1 MLAVLLHGILR
12 YFWFASWVVKIIGYA
27 SRVYGIGIGGLIFG
41 IETLKGAMAGLLR
54 KILPVE
60 KSSPKDDDGDDDDNN
75 IEYSFAIE
83 YHGPLV
89 TFDIPKVVPVDVD
102 QLPTAATVS
111 SSFVLN
117 EISLP
122 VIQPIVKTNPVNH
135 KLSKDNKFGLHSG
148 SARKSIDR
156 PCLSNESPVQ
166 VDSLDSLG
174 QRIDGG
180 CRTKLYDG
188 IGSSGILEISDVPG
202 SLGKTSGGLSE
213 LELTDDRVEGLGLQ
227 KYMDPPDSDT
237 TESVLRSSALS
248 SSEVFSQKGEDG
260 NNETPC
266 HVKRPSVVTFRDPE
280 SCDTLQE
287 ESNYSETESIHA
299 AQPFARNGKKGSC
312 YRCLKGNR
320 FTEKEI
326 CIVCNA
332 KYCYKCVLRA
342 MGSMPEGRKC
352 VTCIGK
358 KINES
363 RRGSLGK
370 CSRLLRQLLNELE
383 VQQAMSSEKT
393 CEANQLRPELVV
405 VNGEPLSQ
413 DELNVLQTC
422 QNPPDKLKPG
432 FYWYDKLSGFWGKE
446 GHGPCQIIT
455 AQLNVGGHIKANASN
470 GNAKIL
476 INNREITKKELWM
489 LQLAGVHCEGKPSFW
504 LSADGS
510 YQEEGQKNVKGPI
523 WKKMGIELFCALLS
537 LPVPPYA
544 VNPAGEDVS
553 QRTLEQQVLPKIL
566 LVGYQKSGT
575 STIYK
580 QAKILYN
587 ISFSSNEH
595 QNIKLMI
602 QSNLYGYLAILLEG
616 RERFEEEILLE
627 NRKRQIAEGSGSSGS
642 ASQID
647 GKTKYSISP
656 RLKAFSDWLVQVM
669 VSGNLEVIF
678 PAATQEYAPF
688 IGELWNDAAFQATY
702 NRRHELDMLPRVATY
717 FLERAFEISRTD
729 YEPSDMDILYAEG
742 ITSSN
747 GLSCMEFSFP
757 TIERESS
764 IDGYQHDPSARYQL
778 IRLHPSSLGE
788 NCKWV
793 EMFEDVH
800 IVLFCVSL
808 TDYDEFSLDSNGVPT
823 NKMLASKQLF
833 ESIVTHST
841 FEQQDFLLILN
852 KADLL
857 EEKIEQ
863 VPLTR
868 CEWFHDFNP
877 VISHN
882 HYNNNSNNR
891 NNHTSLAQRAFHYI
905 AAKFKRLFN
914 SLTDRKLYVSM
925 VTGLEPDSV
934 DEALRYTRD
943 ILKWDEN
950 ENSFVNN
957 EPSSTDIEASSTT

>member
-1 MLAVLLHGILR
+1 
-12 YFWFASWVVKIIGYA
+12 
-27 SRVYGIGIGGLIFG
+27 
-41 IETLKGAMAGLLR
+41 MAGLLR
-54 KILPVE
+54 KILPVG
-60 KSSPKDDDGDDDDNN
+60 KSSPKDDDVDDENN
-75 IEYSFAIE
+75 IEYSIAIE
-83 YHGPLV
+83 YHGPPI
-89 TFDIPKVVPVDVD
+89 TFHIPKAVPVDVD
-102 QLPTAATVS
+102 QLPIAVTVS

-117 EISLP
+117 DISLP
-122 VIQPIVKTNPVNH
+122 VIQPIVKTNPVNQ
-135 KLSKDNKFGLHSG
+135 KLSKDKKFGSELG

-156 PCLSNESPVQ
+156 PGLSNESSIQ
-166 VDSLDSLG
+166 VDSLDSSG
-174 QRIDGG
+174 EKIDGR
-180 CRTKLYDG
+180 CRAKLCEG
-188 IGSSGILEISDVPG
+188 IGSSGIMEISDVHD
-202 SLGKTSGGLSE
+202 SLGKSSGGLPESQ
-213 LELTDDRVEGLGLQ
+213 LTDDREEGLGLQ
-227 KYMDPPDSDT
+227 KYMDPLNLDA
-237 TESVLRSSALS
+237 TESVLSSPALS

-260 NNETPC
+260 NNEAPC

-280 SCDTLQE
+280 SCDMLEE
-287 ESNYSETESIHA
+287 ESNYSVTESIHA
-299 AQPFARNGKKGSC
+299 AQPSARNGKKGSC

-332 KYCYKCVLRA
+332 KYCYKCIVRA

-352 VTCIGK
+352 VTCIGN
-358 KINES
+358 KIDES

-370 CSRLLRQLLNELE
+370 CSRLLKRLLKELE
-383 VQQAMSSEKT
+383 VQQAMKSERT
-393 CEANQLRPELVV
+393 CKANQLPPELIV

-413 DELNVLQTC
+413 DDLHALQTC
-422 QNPPDKLKPG
+422 QNPPNKLKPG
-432 FYWYDKLSGFWGKE
+432 FYWYDKLSGYWGKE
-446 GHGPCQIIT
+446 GHEPCQIIT

-470 GNAKIL
+470 GNGKIL

-489 LQLAGVHCEGKPSFW
+489 LKLAGVHCEGKPSFW

-523 WKKMGIELFCALLS
+523 WDKMGVKLFCALLS
-537 LPVPPYA
+537 LPVPPDT

-553 QRTLEQQVLPKIL
+553 QRTLEQQELHKLL

-580 QAKILYN
+580 QARILYN
-587 ISFSSNEH
+587 IAFSENER

-602 QSNLYGYLAILLEG
+602 QSKLYGYLAILLEG
-616 RERFEEEILLE
+616 REQFEEEILLDS
-627 NRKRQIAEGSGSSGS
+627 RKTQIADASGSSGS

-656 RLKAFSDWLVQVM
+656 RMKAFSDWLVEVM
-669 VSGNLEVIF
+669 VSGNMEVIF
-678 PAATQEYAPF
+678 PAATREYAPF
-688 IGELWNDAAFQATY
+688 IRELWNDAAFQATY
-702 NRRHELDMLPRVATY
+702 NRRHELEMLPRVATY
-717 FLERAFEISRTD
+717 FLERAVEISRTD

-757 TIERESS
+757 TIEQESY
-764 IDGYQHDPSARYQL
+764 IDGYQHDPSVRYQL
-778 IRLHPSSLGE
+778 IRVHPSSLGKK
-788 NCKWV
+788 CMWV
-793 EMFEDVH
+793 EMFEDVD

-808 TDYDEFSLDSNGVPT
+808 TDYDEFALDSNGVLT

-833 ESIVTHST
+833 ESLVTHPT
-841 FEQQDFLLILN
+841 FERKNFLLILN

-877 VISHN
+877 VIIYN
-882 HYNNNSNNR
+882 QNNNSNR
-891 NNHTSLAQRAFHYI
+891 NNHASKAQRAFQYI
-905 AAKFKRLFN
+905 AVKFKRLFN
-914 SLTDRKLYVSM
+914 ALTDRKLYVSM

-934 DEALRYTRD
+934 DEALRYSRN

-957 EPSSTDIEASSTT
+957 ELSSTDIEASSTS

>member
-1 MLAVLLHGILR
+1 
-12 YFWFASWVVKIIGYA
+12 
-27 SRVYGIGIGGLIFG
+27 
-41 IETLKGAMAGLLR
+41 MAGLLR
-54 KILPVE
+54 KFLPVE
-60 KSSPKDDDGDDDDNN
+60 KSSSKDDDGDDDNN

-83 YHGPLV
+83 YHGPPV
-89 TFDIPKVVPVDVD
+89 TFDIPKVVPVDVH
-102 QLPTAATVS
+102 QLPTAAIVS

-117 EISLP
+117 DISLP
-122 VIQPIVKTNPVNH
+122 VIHPIVNTNPVTQE
-135 KLSKDNKFGLHSG
+135 LSKDKKFGSEPG

-156 PCLSNESPVQ
+156 PGLSNESPVQ
-166 VDSLDSLG
+166 VDSLNSLG
-174 QRIDGG
+174 HRIDGG
-180 CRTKLYDG
+180 CRTKLCDG
-188 IGSSGILEISDVPG
+188 IGSSGILEISDVHG
-202 SLGKTSGGLSE
+202 SLGKTSGGLPE
-213 LELTDDRVEGLGLQ
+213 LELPDDREEGLGLQ
-227 KYMDPPDSDT
+227 KHMDPPDSDT
-237 TESVLRSSALS
+237 TESVLSSPALS
-248 SSEVFSQKGEDG
+248 SSEVFSQKGEDS

-280 SCDTLQE
+280 SCDVLQE
-287 ESNYSETESIHA
+287 ESNYSEIESIHA
-299 AQPFARNGKKGSC
+299 AQPNARNGKKGSC

-370 CSRLLRQLLNELE
+370 CSRLLKQLLNELE

-393 CEANQLRPELVV
+393 CKGNQLPPELVV

-413 DELNVLQTC
+413 DELHVLQTC
-422 QNPPDKLKPG
+422 QNPPKKIKPG
-432 FYWYDKLSGFWGKE
+432 FYWYDKLAGFWGKE
-446 GHGPCQIIT
+446 GHGSCQIIT

-523 WKKMGIELFCALLS
+523 WDKIGVKLFCALLS
-537 LPVPPYA
+537 LPVPSDTM
-544 VNPAGEDVS
+544 NPVGEEVS

-587 ISFSSNEH
+587 ISFSENERK
-595 QNIKLMI
+595 NIKMMI

-616 RERFEEEILLE
+616 RERFEVEILLE
-627 NRKRQIAEGSGSSGS
+627 NGKRQIVDGSGTSGI
-642 ASQID
+642 ARQID

-656 RLKAFSDWLVQVM
+656 RLKAFSDWLVQVT

-678 PAATQEYAPF
+678 PAATHEYAPF

-702 NRRHELDMLPRVATY
+702 NRRHELEMLPRVATY
-717 FLERAFEISRTD
+717 FLERAVEISRTD
-729 YEPSDMDILYAEG
+729 YAPSDMDILYAEG

-757 TIERESS
+757 IIERESS

-793 EMFEDVH
+793 EMFEDVD

-808 TDYDEFSLDSNGVPT
+808 TDYDEFSLDSNGVLT

-833 ESIVTHST
+833 ETIVTHPT
-841 FEQQDFLLILN
+841 FEQKDFLLILN

-868 CEWFHDFNP
+868 CEWFRDFNP

-882 HYNNNSNNR
+882 HNSNNNNSNNR
-891 NNHTSLAQRAFHYI
+891 NNHTSLAQRAFHYV
-905 AAKFKRLFN
+905 AVKFKRLFN

-943 ILKWDEN
+943 ILKWNEN

-957 EPSSTDIEASSTT
+957 ELSFTDIEASSTS

>member
-1 MLAVLLHGILR
+1 M
-12 YFWFASWVVKIIGYA
+12 
-27 SRVYGIGIGGLIFG
+27 
-41 IETLKGAMAGLLR
+41 TGLLR
-54 KILPVE
+54 KILPVG
-60 KSSPKDDDGDDDDNN
+60 KSTAQDDDDDNDN
-75 IEYSFAIE
+75 VEYSFAIE
-83 YHGPLV
+83 YHGPPV
-89 TFDIPKVVPVDVD
+89 TYDIPKAIPVDVD
-102 QLPTAATVS
+102 QLPTAAAVS
-111 SSFVLN
+111 SSYVLN
-117 EISLP
+117 ENSLP
-122 VIQPIVKTNPVNH
+122 VIQPIVKTNPV
-135 KLSKDNKFGLHSG
+135 KQKWSEDKKFGSRPG

-156 PCLSNESPVQ
+156 PGVSNESSVQ
-166 VDSLDSLG
+166 VESLDTLG
-174 QRIDGG
+174 QGIDGG
-180 CRTKLYDG
+180 CRTKLCDG
-188 IGSSGILEISDVPG
+188 MGSSGNLEISVVHD
-202 SLGKTSGGLSE
+202 SLRKSSGGLAE
-213 LELTDDRVEGLGLQ
+213 LELTDHGEEGLGLQ
-227 KYMDPPDSDT
+227 KYMDPADSDT
-237 TESVLRSSALS
+237 TESVSSSPALS
-248 SSEVFSQKGEDG
+248 SSDVFSQKGEDA

-266 HVKRPSVVTFRDPE
+266 HVRRPSVVTFLDPE
-280 SCDTLQE
+280 SGDMVQE
-287 ESNYSETESIHA
+287 DSSYYETESSDA
-299 AQPFARNGKKGSC
+299 AQPIARNGKKGSC
-312 YRCLKGNR
+312 YKCLKGNR
-320 FTEKEI
+320 FTAKEI

-332 KYCYKCVLRA
+332 KYCYKCVLKA

-363 RRGSLGK
+363 RRETLGK
-370 CSRLLRQLLNELE
+370 CSRLLKRLLNELE
-383 VQQAMSSEKT
+383 VRQAMSSEKT
-393 CEANQLRPELVV
+393 CEANQLPPELVV

-413 DELNVLQTC
+413 DELHSLQIC
-422 QNPPDKLKPG
+422 QNPPRKVKPG
-432 FYWYDKLSGFWGKE
+432 FYWYDKLSGLWGKE

-455 AQLNVGGHIKANASN
+455 AQLNVGGHLKANASN
-470 GNAKIL
+470 GNAKIV

-523 WKKMGIELFCALLS
+523 WDKMGIRLFCALLS
-537 LPVPPYA
+537 LPVPPVT

-553 QRTLEQQVLPKIL
+553 QETLEQQVLHKLL

-587 ISFSSNEH
+587 ISFSEDERQS
-595 QNIKLMI
+595 IKLMI
-602 QSNLYGYLAILLEG
+602 QSNLYGYFSILLEG
-616 RERFEEEILLE
+616 RERFEEES
-627 NRKRQIAEGSGSSGS
+627 QIADGSGSSGS

-647 GKTKYSISP
+647 GQTKYSICP

-669 VSGNLEVIF
+669 VSGNLEAIF
-678 PAATQEYAPF
+678 PAASREYAPF
-688 IGELWNDAAFQATY
+688 IRELWNDAAFQATY
-702 NRRHELDMLPRVATY
+702 NRRHELEMLPRVATY
-717 FLERAFEISRTD
+717 FLERAVEISRMD

-747 GLSCMEFSFP
+747 GISCMEFSFP
-757 TIERESS
+757 TIERENS

-793 EMFEDVH
+793 EMFEDVNM
-800 IVLFCVSL
+800 VLFSVSL
-808 TDYDEFSLDSNGVPT
+808 TDYDEFSLDSNGVLT

-833 ESIVTHST
+833 ECMVTHPT
-841 FEQQDFLLILN
+841 FEGKDFLLILN

-882 HYNNNSNNR
+882 HYNQNTDSNSR
-891 NNHTSLAQRAFHYI
+891 NNHTTLAQRAFHYI
-905 AAKFKRLFN
+905 AVKFKRLF
-914 SLTDRKLYVSM
+914 SYLTGRKLYVSM

-943 ILKWDEN
+943 IRKWNEY
-950 ENSFVNN
+950 ENSFGNN
-957 EPSSTDIEASSTT
+957 ELSSTDIEVSSTS

>member
-1 MLAVLLHGILR
+1 
-12 YFWFASWVVKIIGYA
+12 
-27 SRVYGIGIGGLIFG
+27 
-41 IETLKGAMAGLLR
+41 MAGLLR
-54 KILPVE
+54 KILPVG
-60 KSSPKDDDGDDDDNN
+60 KSTAQDDDNDN
-75 IEYSFAIE
+75 DNVEYSFAIE
-83 YHGPLV
+83 YHGPPV
-89 TFDIPKVVPVDVD
+89 PYDIPKAVPVDVD

-111 SSFVLN
+111 SSYVLN
-117 EISLP
+117 ENSVP
-122 VIQPIVKTNPVNH
+122 VIQPIVKANPV
-135 KLSKDNKFGLHSG
+135 KQKWSEDKKFGSRPG

-156 PCLSNESPVQ
+156 PGVSNESSIQ
-166 VDSLDSLG
+166 VDSLDTLG
-174 QRIDGG
+174 QGVDGG
-180 CRTKLYDG
+180 CRTKLCDG
-188 IGSSGILEISDVPG
+188 MGSSGNLEISVVHD
-202 SLGKTSGGLSE
+202 SLQKSSGGLAE
-213 LELTDDRVEGLGLQ
+213 LELTDHGEEGLGLQ

-237 TESVLRSSALS
+237 TESVSSSPVLS
-248 SSEVFSQKGEDG
+248 SSDVSFQKGEDA

-266 HVKRPSVVTFRDPE
+266 HVRRPSVVEDANNETPCHVRRPSVVTFLDPE
-280 SCDTLQE
+280 SGAMVQE
-287 ESNYSETESIHA
+287 DSSYYETESIDA
-299 AQPFARNGKKGSC
+299 AQPIARNGKKGSC

-332 KYCYKCVLRA
+332 KYCYKCVLKA

-363 RRGSLGK
+363 RRETLGK
-370 CSRLLRQLLNELE
+370 CSRLLKRLLNELE

-393 CEANQLRPELVV
+393 CEANQLPPELVV

-413 DELNVLQTC
+413 DELHNLQIC
-422 QNPPDKLKPG
+422 QNPPRKLKPG
-432 FYWYDKLSGFWGKE
+432 FYWYDKLSGLWGKE

-455 AQLNVGGHIKANASN
+455 AQLNVGGHLKANASN
-470 GNAKIL
+470 GNANIV

-523 WKKMGIELFCALLS
+523 WDKMGVKLFCALLS
-537 LPVPPYA
+537 LPVPPVT

-553 QRTLEQQVLPKIL
+553 RETLEQQVLHKLL

-587 ISFSSNEH
+587 ISFSEDERQS
-595 QNIKLMI
+595 IKLMI
-602 QSNLYGYLAILLEG
+602 QSNLYGYFGILLEG
-616 RERFEEEILLE
+616 QERFEEESLQE
-627 NRKRQIAEGSGSSGS
+627 TRKSQIADGSGSSGS

-647 GKTKYSISP
+647 GQTKYSIC
-656 RLKAFSDWLVQVM
+656 RKLKAFSDWLVQVM
-669 VSGNLEVIF
+669 VSGNLEAIF
-678 PAATQEYAPF
+678 PAASREYAPF

-702 NRRHELDMLPRVATY
+702 SRRHELEMLPRVATY
-717 FLERAFEISRTD
+717 FLERAVEISSMD

-747 GLSCMEFSFP
+747 GISCMEFSFP
-757 TIERESS
+757 TIEQESS

-793 EMFEDVH
+793 EMFEDVNM
-800 IVLFCVSL
+800 VLFCVSL
-808 TDYDEFSLDSNGVPT
+808 TDYDEFSLDRNGVLT

-833 ESIVTHST
+833 ECMVTHPT
-841 FEQQDFLLILN
+841 FEGKDFLLILN

-877 VISHN
+877 LISHN
-882 HYNNNSNNR
+882 YHNQTTNCSSR
-891 NNHTSLAQRAFHYI
+891 NNHTTLGQRAFHYI
-905 AAKFKRLFN
+905 AVKFKRLF
-914 SLTDRKLYVSM
+914 SDLTGRKLYVSM

-934 DEALRYTRD
+934 DEALRYTRN
-943 ILKWDEN
+943 IRKWNDYEY
-950 ENSFVNN
+950 SFVNN
-957 EPSSTDIEASSTT
+957 ELSSTDIEASSTS

>member
-1 MLAVLLHGILR
+1 
-12 YFWFASWVVKIIGYA
+12 
-27 SRVYGIGIGGLIFG
+27 
-41 IETLKGAMAGLLR
+41 MAALLR
-54 KILPVE
+54 KILPFE
-60 KSSPKDDDGDDDDNN
+60 KSSPKNDDGDDDNS

-83 YHGPLV
+83 YHGPPV

-102 QLPTAATVS
+102 QLPTAAIAS

-117 EISLP
+117 DISLP
-122 VIQPIVKTNPVNH
+122 VIQPIVKTNLVNQ
-135 KLSKDNKFGLHSG
+135 KLCGL
-148 SARKSIDR
+148 ARKSVDH
-156 PCLSNESPVQ
+156 PGLSNESSVQ
-166 VDSLDSLG
+166 VDILDSLG
-174 QRIDGG
+174 ERTDGG
-180 CRTKLYDG
+180 CRMKLSSDG
-188 IGSSGILEISDVPG
+188 MGSSDVRH
-202 SLGKTSGGLSE
+202 SLGKTPGGVPE
-213 LELTDDRVEGLGLQ
+213 LELTDDREKGLGFQ

-237 TESVLRSSALS
+237 TDSVLSSPELS

-260 NNETPC
+260 INETPC

-280 SCDTLQE
+280 SCDMLQE
-287 ESNYSETESIHA
+287 ESNYSESESINT
-299 AQPFARNGKKGSC
+299 AQPIARNGKKGSC
-312 YRCLKGNR
+312 YKCLKGNQ
-320 FTEKEI
+320 FTKKEI

-332 KYCYKCVLRA
+332 KYCYNCVLKA

-363 RRGSLGK
+363 RRESLGK
-370 CSRLLRQLLNELE
+370 CSRLLKQLLSEPE
-383 VQQAMSSEKT
+383 VQRVINSEKT
-393 CEANQLRPELVV
+393 CKANQLPPELVV
-405 VNGEPLSQ
+405 VNGEPLNQ
-413 DELNVLQTC
+413 DELHVLQIC
-422 QNPPDKLKPG
+422 QNPPKKLIPG

-470 GNAKIL
+470 GNAKIV
-476 INNREITKKELWM
+476 INNREITKKELRM

-523 WKKMGIELFCALLS
+523 WDKMGVKLFCALLS
-537 LPVPPYA
+537 FPVPP
-544 VNPAGEDVS
+544 VPENPAGEDVS
-553 QRTLEQQVLPKIL
+553 QRTVEQQVLPKIL

-587 ISFSSNEH
+587 ISFSENER

-602 QSNLYGYLAILLEG
+602 QSNLYGYLAIVLEG
-616 RERFEEEILLE
+616 QERFEEKLLLE
-627 NRKRQIAEGSGSSGS
+627 NRKGKAVDGSGSSGS

-678 PAATQEYAPF
+678 PAATREYAAF
-688 IGELWNDAAFQATY
+688 IEELWNDAAFQATY
-702 NRRHELDMLPRVATY
+702 NRRHELEMLPRVATY
-717 FLERAFEISRTD
+717 FLERAVEISRTD

-757 TIERESS
+757 AIERESS

-788 NCKWV
+788 NCKWI
-793 EMFEDVH
+793 EMFEDVD
-800 IVLFCVSL
+800 IVVFCVAL
-808 TDYDEFSLDSNGVPT
+808 TDYDEFSVDSNGVRT
-823 NKMLASKQLF
+823 NKMLASRQLF
-833 ESIVTHST
+833 ESIVTHPT
-841 FEQQDFLLILN
+841 FEQKDFLLILN

-863 VPLTR
+863 VPLTQ

-882 HYNNNSNNR
+882 HFNASSSNR
-891 NNHTSLAQRAFHYI
+891 NTLSSLAQCAFHYI
-905 AAKFKRLFN
+905 AVKFKRLFS

-925 VTGLEPDSV
+925 ATGLESDSV
-934 DEALRYTRD
+934 DEALRYTRN
-943 ILKWDEN
+943 ILKWNEN

-957 EPSSTDIEASSTT
+957 ELSSTDIEASSTS

>member
-1 MLAVLLHGILR
+1 
-12 YFWFASWVVKIIGYA
+12 
-27 SRVYGIGIGGLIFG
+27 
-41 IETLKGAMAGLLR
+41 MAGLLR
-54 KILPVE
+54 KILPVG
-60 KSSPKDDDGDDDDNN
+60 KSFPKDDDGDDDNN

-83 YHGPLV
+83 YHGPPV
-89 TFDIPKVVPVDVD
+89 TFDIPKAAPVDVD

-111 SSFVLN
+111 SSFELN
-117 EISLP
+117 DNSLP
-122 VIQPIVKTNPVNH
+122 VIQPIVKTNPLYQ
-135 KLSKDNKFGLHSG
+135 KLSKDKLFGSEPV
-148 SARKSIDR
+148 SARKSVD
-156 PCLSNESPVQ
+156 PPGLSGESSIQ
-166 VDSLDSLG
+166 VDSLDSSG
-174 QRIDGG
+174 QRIDGE
-180 CRTKLYDG
+180 CRMKICDG
-188 IGSSGILEISDVPG
+188 IGSSGIVEISVVHD
-202 SLGKTSGGLSE
+202 SLDKPSGGLPE
-213 LELTDDRVEGLGLQ
+213 LEITDDREEGLGLQ

-237 TESVLRSSALS
+237 TESVSSSPALS
-248 SSEVFSQKGEDG
+248 SSEVFSQKEEDG

-266 HVKRPSVVTFRDPE
+266 HVKRPSVTFRDPE
-280 SCDTLQE
+280 PCDMLQE
-287 ESNYSETESIHA
+287 ESNYSETESIQA
-299 AQPFARNGKKGSC
+299 AESITRNGKKGSC
-312 YRCLKGNR
+312 YKCLNGNR

-332 KYCYKCVLRA
+332 KYCYKCILRA

-363 RRGSLGK
+363 RRESLGK
-370 CSRLLRQLLNELE
+370 CSRLLKRLLNELE
-383 VQQAMSSEKT
+383 VQQAMSSERT
-393 CEANQLRPELVV
+393 CEANQLPPELVV
-405 VNGEPLSQ
+405 VNREPLSQ
-413 DELNVLQTC
+413 DELYVLQTC
-422 QNPPDKLKPG
+422 QNPPKKLKPG
-432 FYWYDKLSGFWGKE
+432 FYWYDKLSGFWGRE

-455 AQLNVGGHIKANASN
+455 AQLNIGGHIKANASN
-470 GNAKIL
+470 GKAKIL
-476 INNREITKKELWM
+476 VNNREITKNELWM
-489 LQLAGVHCEGKPSFW
+489 LKLAGVHCEGKPSFW

-523 WKKMGIELFCALLS
+523 WDKMGIKLFCTLLS
-537 LPVPPYA
+537 LPVPPNI
-544 VNPAGEDVS
+544 VNPAGEDLS
-553 QRTLEQQVLPKIL
+553 RRTLEQQVFHKLL

-587 ISFSSNEH
+587 NSFSENER

-616 RERFEEEILLE
+616 RERFEEEILLDD
-627 NRKRQIAEGSGSSGS
+627 RKKQIADEFGSSGS

-678 PAATQEYAPF
+678 PAATREYAQY
-688 IGELWNDAAFQATY
+688 ISELWHDAAFQSTY
-702 NRRHELDMLPRVATY
+702 NRRHELEMLPRVATY
-717 FLERAFEISRTD
+717 FLERAVEISRTD

-742 ITSSN
+742 IASSN

-757 TIERESS
+757 KIEREIS
-764 IDGYQHDPSARYQL
+764 IDGYQHDPSGRYQL

-788 NCKWV
+788 KCKWV
-793 EMFEDVH
+793 EMFEDVD

-808 TDYDEFSLDSNGVPT
+808 TDYDEFSLDSNGVLT

-833 ESIVTHST
+833 ESIVTHPT
-841 FEQQDFLLILN
+841 FEQKDFLLILN

-882 HYNNNSNNR
+882 HYHNNSNTR
-891 NNHTSLAQRAFHYI
+891 SNNNTSLAQRAFHYI
-905 AAKFKRLFN
+905 AVKFKRLFN
-914 SLTDRKLYVSM
+914 SLTDDRKLYVSM

-943 ILKWDEN
+943 ILKWEDK
-950 ENSFVNN
+950 ENSFLNN
-957 EPSSTDIEASSTT
+957 ELSSTDMEASTTS